1 MRLWYFQR
9 NGQRIGPISGLEVLR
24 LWAEGE
30 LSEQTVVWPEGAEW
44 RSRPLEMWLTSLRIE
59 ASEVLPPIDLPQC
72 AGGAEASAPRE
83 HVSAA
88 GAFPPTSAD
97 PGQAA
102 ASAPQKALR
111 IEFRGTTREY
121 FRIWLVNVALT
132 LLTAGIYL
140 AWAKVRTRRYFY
152 ANTLLAGRPFEFT
165 GNPVAILKGN
175 LIFGLLFT
183 LYSLCGHFYPKA
195 AVLVLLAIYSCFPWL
210 LCRAMAFRARNS
222 FYRNVRFSFSG
233 RTAEAFK
240 AFLGLPLLVPLTLGY
255 LAPEVI
261 RRQQQFLLG
270 HISWGKCQAQ
280 MQGERR
286 FYRGLLFKVIGG
298 FMLCCVV
305 LFLCV
310 IGDGMSAARAMRT
323 RSAPSAAKVEKV
335 EKVEKVG
342 QGRVR
347 SPQPAAND
355 PARAKG
361 GEPKIKG
368 NKSAEMQ
375 PTDGKAKESK
385 AKESRDSAL
394 ARDGRAS
401 GNRSSRTILRQQ
413 SSLLLVVVISYLT
426 TFYLV
431 VFYRV
436 RLRNYS
442 VSQTYWPG
450 VGRLQMCLS
459 SLKVFWIYVG
469 NGVCIAAS
477 FGLLIPWAR
486 VRMAR
491 YEAQCCCFLAECDFE
506 GSDTPEDVGPS
517 ALGESAADVFDFE
530 IGI

>member
-1 MRLWYFQR
+1 M
-9 NGQRIGPISGLEVLR
+9 
-24 LWAEGE
+24 
-30 LSEQTVVWPEGAEW
+30 
-44 RSRPLEMWLTSLRIE
+44 
-59 ASEVLPPIDLPQC
+59 
-72 AGGAEASAPRE
+72 
-83 HVSAA
+83 
-88 GAFPPTSAD
+88 
-97 PGQAA
+97 
-102 ASAPQKALR
+102 
-111 IEFRGTTREY
+111 
-121 FRIWLVNVALT
+121 
-132 LLTAGIYL
+132 
-140 AWAKVRTRRYFY
+140 
-152 ANTLLAGRPFEFT
+152 
-165 GNPVAILKGN
+165 
-175 LIFGLLFT
+175 
-183 LYSLCGHFYPKA
+183 
-195 AVLVLLAIYSCFPWL
+195 
-210 LCRAMAFRARNS
+210 
-222 FYRNVRFSFSG
+222 
-233 RTAEAFK
+233 
-240 AFLGLPLLVPLTLGY
+240 
-255 LAPEVI
+255 
-261 RRQQQFLLG
+261 
-270 HISWGKCQAQ
+270 
-280 MQGERR
+280 
-286 FYRGLLFKVIGG
+286 
-298 FMLCCVV
+298 
-305 LFLCV
+305 
-310 IGDGMSAARAMRT
+310 
-323 RSAPSAAKVEKV
+323 
-335 EKVEKVG
+335 G

-347 SPQPAAND
+347 SPQPAEND

-413 SSLLLVVVISYLT
+413 PSLLLVVVISYLT

-506 GSDTPEDVGPS
+506 GSDTPGDVGPS